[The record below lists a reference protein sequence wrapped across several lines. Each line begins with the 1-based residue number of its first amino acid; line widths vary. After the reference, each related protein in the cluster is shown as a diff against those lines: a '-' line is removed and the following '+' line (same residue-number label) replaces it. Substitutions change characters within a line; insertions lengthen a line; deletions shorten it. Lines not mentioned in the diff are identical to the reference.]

1 MFFVNLKLT
10 KKRTFLFA
18 VFSIFILICALCV
31 GYKSEYNT
39 SNSVAVGNDVED
51 IRNYLSSFELELG
64 EITVDKISVPYEFND
79 VYTNYNLIQQSQGF
93 DLSEFKGKDLTRYT
107 AQITNYTDFNG
118 DVFAEVLVFD
128 KIIVGADI
136 YSTAADGFIVALK

>member
-39 SNSVAVGNDVED
+39 SKSVAVGNDAED
-51 IRNYLSSFELELG
+51 IRNYLTSFELELG
-64 EITVDKISVPYEFND
+64 EITVDKIYVPYEFND
-79 VYTNYNLIQQSQGF
+79 VYINYNLIQQSQGF
-93 DLSEFKGKDLTRYT
+93 DLSDFKGKDLTRYT

-118 DVFAEVLVFD
+118 DVFAEVLVFN
-128 KIIVGADI
+128 KKIVGADI